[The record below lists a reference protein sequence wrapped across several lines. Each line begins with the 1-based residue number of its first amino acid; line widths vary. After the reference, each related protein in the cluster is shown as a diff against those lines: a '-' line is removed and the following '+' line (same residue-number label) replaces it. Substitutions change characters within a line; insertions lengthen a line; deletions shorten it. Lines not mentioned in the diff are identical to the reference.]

1 MRETL
6 AMQHIVAA
14 PVFSQELE
22 KQGRYTAHSTRVEML
37 DCAQISSIVQLPHQ
51 CSAVHSLWASTEAPF
66 LAL

>member
-22 KQGRYTAHSTRVEML
+22 KQGHYTAHSTRVEML

-51 CSAVHSLWASTEAPF
+51 CSAVHSL
-66 LAL
+66 